1 MDSGREHCSIVLV
14 LTTRS
19 WGGKILLNF
28 VVIQSQITTQNFFD
42 NNPKKTT
49 HQKKKKKKKKKKLS
63 QQLSKWLYNR
73 LVFLFI
79 YFLLNWFEKIINQF
93 IYLLKMSLTPN

>member
-28 VVIQSQITTQNFFD
+28 VVIQSQITLQ
-42 NNPKKTT
+42 
-49 HQKKKKKKKKKKLS
+49 QLKKKKKKKKKIS
-63 QQLSKWLYNR
+63 PQHSKCWYNR
-73 LVFLFI
+73 LFFLFI

>member
-28 VVIQSQITTQNFFD
+28 VVIQSQITLQ
-42 NNPKKTT
+42 
-49 HQKKKKKKKKKKLS
+49 QLKKKKKKKKKTLPTT
-63 QQLSKWLYNR
+63 QQ
-73 LVFLFI
+73 VVV
-79 YFLLNWFEKIINQF
+79 
-93 IYLLKMSLTPN
+93 

>member
-28 VVIQSQITTQNFFD
+28 VVIQSQITLQ
-42 NNPKKTT
+42 
-49 HQKKKKKKKKKKLS
+49 QLKKKKKKKKKKNS
-63 QQLSKWLYNR
+63 
-73 LVFLFI
+73 
-79 YFLLNWFEKIINQF
+79 
-93 IYLLKMSLTPN
+93 PNNSASGCITA

>member
-28 VVIQSQITTQNFFD
+28 VVIQSQITLQ
-42 NNPKKTT
+42 
-49 HQKKKKKKKKKKLS
+49 QLKKKKKKKKKLS

>member
-28 VVIQSQITTQNFFD
+28 VVIQSQITLQ
-42 NNPKKTT
+42 
-49 HQKKKKKKKKKKLS
+49 QLKKKKKKKKKTLPKT
-63 QQLSKWLYNR
+63 QQ
-73 LVFLFI
+73 VVV
-79 YFLLNWFEKIINQF
+79 
-93 IYLLKMSLTPN
+93 

>member
-28 VVIQSQITTQNFFD
+28 VVIQSQITLQ
-42 NNPKKTT
+42 
-49 HQKKKKKKKKKKLS
+49 QLKKKKKKKKKKS
-63 QQLSKWLYNR
+63 PKNTASGC
-73 LVFLFI
+73 I
-79 YFLLNWFEKIINQF
+79 
-93 IYLLKMSLTPN
+93 TA

>member
-28 VVIQSQITTQNFFD
+28 VVIQSQITLQ
-42 NNPKKTT
+42 
-49 HQKKKKKKKKKKLS
+49 QLKKKKKKKKKKNP
-63 QQLSKWLYNR
+63 K
-73 LVFLFI
+73 
-79 YFLLNWFEKIINQF
+79 KK
-93 IYLLKMSLTPN
+93 KMVV

>member
-28 VVIQSQITTQNFFD
+28 VVIQSQITLQ
-42 NNPKKTT
+42 
-49 HQKKKKKKKKKKLS
+49 QLKKKKKKKKKKKPKKK
-63 QQLSKWLYNR
+63 QI
-73 LVFLFI
+73 VFITPNFF
-79 YFLLNWFEKIINQF
+79 YFF
-93 IYLLKMSLTPN
+93 IYL

>member
-28 VVIQSQITTQNFFD
+28 VVIQSQITLQQL
-42 NNPKKTT
+42 KK
-49 HQKKKKKKKKKKLS
+49 QKKKKKKKTLPTT
-63 QQLSKWLYNR
+63 QQ
-73 LVFLFI
+73 VVV
-79 YFLLNWFEKIINQF
+79 
-93 IYLLKMSLTPN
+93 

>member
-28 VVIQSQITTQNFFD
+28 VVIQSQITLQ
-42 NNPKKTT
+42 
-49 HQKKKKKKKKKKLS
+49 QLKKKKKKKKKNNPKT
-63 QQLSKWLYNR
+63 
-73 LVFLFI
+73 
-79 YFLLNWFEKIINQF
+79 NQVV
-93 IYLLKMSLTPN
+93 L

>member
-28 VVIQSQITTQNFFD
+28 VVIQSQITLQ
-42 NNPKKTT
+42 
-49 HQKKKKKKKKKKLS
+49 QLKKKKKKKKKLPKT
-63 QQLSKWLYNR
+63 QQMGL
-73 LVFLFI
+73 
-79 YFLLNWFEKIINQF
+79 
-93 IYLLKMSLTPN
+93 

>member
-28 VVIQSQITTQNFFD
+28 VVIQSQITLQ
-42 NNPKKTT
+42 
-49 HQKKKKKKKKKKLS
+49 QLKKKKKKKKKTHPKT
-63 QQLSKWLYNR
+63 QQ
-73 LVFLFI
+73 VVV
-79 YFLLNWFEKIINQF
+79 
-93 IYLLKMSLTPN
+93 

>member
-28 VVIQSQITTQNFFD
+28 VVIQSQITLQ
-42 NNPKKTT
+42 
-49 HQKKKKKKKKKKLS
+49 QLKKKKKKKKKLS
-63 QQLSKWLYNR
+63 QQHSNWLYNR

>member
-28 VVIQSQITTQNFFD
+28 VVIQSQITLQ
-42 NNPKKTT
+42 
-49 HQKKKKKKKKKKLS
+49 QLKKKKKKKKKKTLPTT
-63 QQLSKWLYNR
+63 QQ
-73 LVFLFI
+73 VVV
-79 YFLLNWFEKIINQF
+79 
-93 IYLLKMSLTPN
+93 

>member
-28 VVIQSQITTQNFFD
+28 VVIQSQITLQQLKKKKKLQNFFVIKTQ
-42 NNPKKTT
+42 KK
-49 HQKKKKKKKKKKLS
+49 HHKQKKKKKKKKNS
-63 QQLSKWLYNR
+63 
-73 LVFLFI
+73 
-79 YFLLNWFEKIINQF
+79 
-93 IYLLKMSLTPN
+93 PNNSASGCITA

>member
-28 VVIQSQITTQNFFD
+28 VVIQSQITLQ
-42 NNPKKTT
+42 
-49 HQKKKKKKKKKKLS
+49 QLKKKKKKKKKKKTLPTT
-63 QQLSKWLYNR
+63 QQ
-73 LVFLFI
+73 VVV
-79 YFLLNWFEKIINQF
+79 
-93 IYLLKMSLTPN
+93 

>member
-28 VVIQSQITTQNFFD
+28 VVIQSQITLQ
-42 NNPKKTT
+42 
-49 HQKKKKKKKKKKLS
+49 QLKKKKKKKKKKKPKKKKVGL
-63 QQLSKWLYNR
+63 
-73 LVFLFI
+73 
-79 YFLLNWFEKIINQF
+79 
-93 IYLLKMSLTPN
+93 